1 MHAFLEDNPP
11 PRQQYRSDQVQL
23 RLVTELVNM
32 HARLSPSELM
42 HSRVIAYSPLHASQ
56 DA

>member
-11 PRQQYRSDQVQL
+11 LRQQYRSDQVQL
-23 RLVTELVNM
+23 RLVTELINM

-42 HSRVIAYSPLHASQ
+42 HSQMIAYSPLHASQ